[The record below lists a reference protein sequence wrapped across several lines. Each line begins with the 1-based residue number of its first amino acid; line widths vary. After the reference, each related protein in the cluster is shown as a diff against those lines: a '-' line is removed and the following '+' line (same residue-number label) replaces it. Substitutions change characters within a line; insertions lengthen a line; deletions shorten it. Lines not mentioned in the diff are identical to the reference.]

1 MRRRRRMESSDR
13 RMPQGLLLLSWTV
26 ALLCGCVSQAYSGQ
40 EGVCVSQG
48 SRFPKFSLENHAPR
62 KASKGKIDLTLCR
75 YYRKKTC
82 CDVVQTH
89 AAILTLQKLAG
100 SGEAS
105 SQCLEQWEVLECS
118 ICDPRVGITPGP
130 PLLCPAFCE
139 SVFSACADAFFST
152 DPLTQMLMP
161 CGPKDVLCARAKEW
175 ASNSSA
181 FCQLAGFASVDTR
194 NQFNFLEERAC
205 YDGKAEAPGSAD
217 EVVKIKQRSTR
228 RAKHDS
234 SLDMLRK
241 YIENMDVAVQIMWAI
256 GGLVLTA
263 GALHLRRR
271 TLLKNSTAAVVMR
284 NKQLQEEARARQ
296 QAVYKVSAAT
306 SAGAAKRD
314 KKPRDSPKAA

>member
-1 MRRRRRMESSDR
+1 MRERV
-13 RMPQGLLLLSWTV
+13 GFV
-26 ALLCGCVSQAYSGQ
+26 VGQ

-89 AAILTLQKLAG
+89 AAVLTLQKLAG

-152 DPLTQMLMP
+152 DPLTQVSLSLLSAALHSSAHSSSTLLTLYKPLKSRGNTAGTAFEHWDFYCAISDWVTVFGCKQMLMP

-263 GALHLRRR
+263 GALHLR
-271 TLLKNSTAAVVMR
+271 
-284 NKQLQEEARARQ
+284 
-296 QAVYKVSAAT
+296 
-306 SAGAAKRD
+306 
-314 KKPRDSPKAA
+314 